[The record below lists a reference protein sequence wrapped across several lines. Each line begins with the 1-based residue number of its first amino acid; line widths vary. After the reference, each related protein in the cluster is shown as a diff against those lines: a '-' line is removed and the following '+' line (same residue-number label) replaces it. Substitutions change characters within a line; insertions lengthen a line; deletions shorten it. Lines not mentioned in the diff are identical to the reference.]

1 MSSKWDKGLWS
12 FAPKPPFWCYFLSSD
27 RPKPPQG
34 RVEFLELS
42 GNCVH
47 MKWKAPKDNG
57 GRPVTQFIVERRA
70 VGKKAW
76 IKIGEVDSKVTN
88 FSTNKVEEGKAY
100 QFRILAVNSEGVSD
114 PLETDEVFAGNPIGQ
129 WDSPVFNGE
138 SWGQGVG
145 LQPGRNT
152 CLWATTWGSLL

>member
-1 MSSKWDKGLWS
+1 M
-12 FAPKPPFWCYFLSSD
+12 
-27 RPKPPQG
+27 
-34 RVEFLELS
+34 EFLELS

-70 VGKKAW
+70 VGKKSW
-76 IKIGEVDSKVTN
+76 IKIGEVDSKVTK

-129 WDSPVFNGE
+129 
-138 SWGQGVG
+138 
-145 LQPGRNT
+145 
-152 CLWATTWGSLL
+152 

>member
-1 MSSKWDKGLWS
+1 M
-12 FAPKPPFWCYFLSSD
+12 
-27 RPKPPQG
+27 
-34 RVEFLELS
+34 EFLELS
-42 GNCVH
+42 GSCVH

-70 VGKKAW
+70 VGKKSW
-76 IKIGEVDSKVTN
+76 IKIGEVDSKVTK

-129 WDSPVFNGE
+129 
-138 SWGQGVG
+138 
-145 LQPGRNT
+145 
-152 CLWATTWGSLL
+152 